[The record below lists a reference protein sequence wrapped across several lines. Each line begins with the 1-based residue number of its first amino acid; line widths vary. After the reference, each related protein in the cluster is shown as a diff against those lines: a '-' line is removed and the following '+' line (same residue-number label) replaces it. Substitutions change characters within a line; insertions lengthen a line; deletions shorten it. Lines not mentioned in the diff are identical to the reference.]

1 MYMNT
6 IYVQNEI
13 IKGAKVSQFLQNID
27 VFWQFSWKNTRYF
40 VSTILD
46 FGGHIGFY
54 LYVNH
59 TWLKLDINMYF
70 YGIFY
75 NCFMIKSTVTTVSHK
90 TVIQIIA
97 DILNFSGH
105 FDFKK
110 LHPRIYLN
118 VTRYSATMPS
128 KFRAFNR
135 MCTII

>member
-13 IKGAKVSQFLQNID
+13 IKCAKVSQFLQNID
-27 VFWQFSWKNTRYF
+27 ILGNFLEKTRYF
-40 VSTILD
+40 VATILD
-46 FGGHIGFY
+46 FGGHIIIGFY

-70 YGIFY
+70 HGIFY

-105 FDFKK
+105 FYFKK
-110 LHPRIYLN
+110 LHCYWPPRGASILVERMIYA
-118 VTRYSATMPS
+118 YG
-128 KFRAFNR
+128 
-135 MCTII
+135 